1 MDEAQKSA
9 EANRQANETLRE
21 TNANLAD
28 DNVRLDG
35 EVRSLATANADL
47 KAALRNVT
55 QQPSTAPV
63 QPPVERLAIGFNVV
77 KDCPQCNESGRLKE
91 NILAPGDQE
100 PLTAIRTYRLCGC
113 VGTER
118 PVESPAG

>member
-1 MDEAQKSA
+1 MDEAQKGA
-9 EANRQANETLRE
+9 EATRQANETLRE

-47 KAALRNVT
+47 KEALRAVQ
-55 QQPSTAPV
+55 QQPLPV
-63 QPPVERLAIGFNVV
+63 PVPPPVERLAIQFTVRKG
-77 KDCPQCNESGRLKE
+77 CPHCKESGILKE

-118 PVESPAG
+118 PAG